1 MLASKLKH
9 YLVSIVVIFVAFSL
23 YVGYANFI
31 KDKDTNYYKF
41 KLGLDLIGGISILLE
56 IDQKLIKTDY
66 FTDLREEISSVL
78 NTDFKGIDVEVMESK
93 VGGFTR
99 LVFPDEKVLK
109 QFISQIVLV
118 DNNLK
123 LKQEGNFL
131 SIYPTERSYKSYKRD
146 IMQRTIDVISR
157 RLDQLGTSNISVQR
171 QGDRFILLQFPG
183 ANDIDAIKNVIGK
196 TARLSFHFVVTGD
209 RKAKNGV
216 MYLPVE
222 HSGEKIPVDRKAEI
236 TGKNLKTASVVLQ
249 DNSPIISFRLDS
261 KGASKFAA
269 ITAQNVGSSLAIVLD
284 GQVISAPRISAPI
297 PSGSGVITGH
307 FSPKEA
313 RELALML
320 KAGSLP
326 VDLKIVQ
333 EKIVGPTLGSD
344 TVKSGA
350 FAMILGIVLVFIYMI
365 IGYKKI
371 GFIANLTLIFNLSL
385 VLALMS
391 FFGITLNL
399 PGIAGL
405 VLTMGMAVDANI
417 LVYERYF
424 QELKKNTS
432 HVNAMSSAFSRVF
445 GTLIDSNLTTIIMA
459 MLLLQFSTGMVQGF
473 AITLIIGVSAS
484 IFSTMVVSKTLLQL
498 LWVKK
503 ARDKC

>member
-1 MLASKLKH
+1 MLASKFRH
-9 YLVSIVVIFVAFSL
+9 YLVFVVFILVSFSV
-23 YVGYANFI
+23 YVGYSNFL
-31 KDKDTNYYKF
+31 KDKDTDYYKF

-56 IDQKLIKTDY
+56 IDQKTIKADY
-66 FTDLREEISSVL
+66 FTDLRESVSSIL
-78 NTDFKGIDVEVMESK
+78 NTDFKDVEVNMIEGK
-93 VGGFTR
+93 VGGFIK
-99 LVFPDEKVLK
+99 LVFFDDKSLK
-109 QFISQIVLV
+109 KFVSQIMLV
-118 DNNLK
+118 DSRLK
-123 LKQEGNFL
+123 LKQNENSL
-131 SIYPTERSYKSYKRD
+131 LVYPTERSYKFYKKN

-171 QGDRFILLQFPG
+171 QGDKFILLQFPG
-183 ANDIDAIKNVIGK
+183 ANDIDAIKNIIGK
-196 TARLSFHFVVTGD
+196 TARLSFHFVVENG
-209 RKAKNGV
+209 REAKGGV
-216 MYLPVE
+216 VYLPLE
-222 HSGEKIPVDRKAEI
+222 NSEEKIPVDRKAEI

-261 KGASKFAA
+261 DGASKFAS

-297 PSGSGVITGH
+297 PSGSGVITGR
-307 FSPKEA
+307 FSPEEA

-326 VDLKIVQ
+326 VDLKIAQ

-350 FAMILGIVLVFIYMI
+350 FAMILGIILVFIYMV

-371 GFIANLTLIFNLSL
+371 GFIANLTLIFNLLL
-385 VLALMS
+385 VMALMS

-424 QELKKNTS
+424 QELKKTSS
-432 HVNAMSSAFSRVF
+432 HVNAMSIAFSRVF

-473 AITLIIGVSAS
+473 AITLMIGIAAS
-484 IFSTMVVSKTLLQL
+484 IFSTMVVSRVLLQL
-498 LWVKK
+498 LWVKRV
-503 ARDKC
+503 RDK